1 MIDNT
6 ENLFDKN
13 GNIQDVFKDK
23 TVEELEAL
31 FPSMDNNEEPALPVE
46 ANPADELIENRIVL
60 QERITK
66 LNELIA
72 NKDTHGFNDAVISAF
87 NDELSEL
94 EGSLKEINSVLS
106 SDPVA
111 DVETHNLANKQTQLI
126 EQFDKDIDDLYALD
140 FKDMTTEEL
149 EEYFEKQKA
158 LNEQEIRN
166 CDWVI
171 HNHYDFDVSDVIE
184 ATQKRDHYMNKLDI
198 ISQRVNDELNV
209 RKENAENDLFNILT
223 NNQSPQTTT
232 KNEIDYTDL
241 DRFTEQHRNPK
252 DADKLIEERNKLEA
266 SVENFSNLIENKD
279 TLNFDDAFIKSII
292 ENKNDASNKLE
303 EANKSIKS
311 ILNNKDLPDMT
322 HNELKEWSDIKR
334 DAYMFVN
341 SKISDELMTTENHII
356 TNRLINE
363 RNENEKWYKEVSEKI
378 KEEELKRE
386 RDYNSFMQSIH
397 HEIVKENSQKETLT
411 DEDKLSSE
419 IYKNVAIE
427 ETMTLKKSSNLKNKL
442 SQTRERIATNKKV
455 DYEEDNQM
463 PWYKKLGDVVD
474 YFADGL
480 KGSSNAKPVF
490 LSEDKI
496 YDTFGD
502 EIDKIINRSKTRII
516 HFKDKTSVLESAQEI
531 RAKGK
536 NYNTVSEKM
545 SKLAIAKGWKS
556 ITFEGSD
563 VFLGVAYEKATR
575 LGLVVEPQNAEQ
587 EELFKGIH
595 KAKGLDEIM
604 PFSGMKREEV
614 NNKEI
619 DVPEVRA
626 TQGQRMRM

>member
-1 MIDNT
+1 MRT
-6 ENLFDKN
+6 EIFRMCSRKN
-13 GNIQDVFKDK
+13 SRRAGS
-23 TVEELEAL
+23 TL
-31 FPSMDNNEEPALPVE
+31 PSMDEEPALPVE
-46 ANPADELIENRIVL
+46 ANPADELIENRLVL

-66 LNELIA
+66 INELIA

-111 DVETHNLANKQTQLI
+111 DVETHNLANKQTQLM

-184 ATQKRDHYMNKLDI
+184 ATQKRDHYMNKFDI

-209 RKENAENDLFNILT
+209 RKENDENDLFNILT
-223 NNQSPQTTT
+223 NNQAPQTTT

-386 RDYNSFMQSIH
+386 RDYNNFMQSIH
-397 HEIVKENSQKETLT
+397 HEIDKENSQKETLT
-411 DEDKLSSE
+411 DEDKLTRE
-419 IYKNVAIE
+419 IYNNVGIE

-442 SQTRERIATNKKV
+442 SQTRERIATNKK
-455 DYEEDNQM
+455 
-463 PWYKKLGDVVD
+463 
-474 YFADGL
+474 
-480 KGSSNAKPVF
+480 
-490 LSEDKI
+490 
-496 YDTFGD
+496 
-502 EIDKIINRSKTRII
+502 
-516 HFKDKTSVLESAQEI
+516 
-531 RAKGK
+531 
-536 NYNTVSEKM
+536 
-545 SKLAIAKGWKS
+545 S
-556 ITFEGSD
+556 I
-563 VFLGVAYEKATR
+563 
-575 LGLVVEPQNAEQ
+575 
-587 EELFKGIH
+587 
-595 KAKGLDEIM
+595 
-604 PFSGMKREEV
+604 MKR
-614 NNKEI
+614 NIKRRGIRN
-619 DVPEVRA
+619 
-626 TQGQRMRM
+626 